1 MPKTVKITTEV
12 YCTLKTEGI
21 HLWSLCP
28 LDEVEYL
35 RDPHRHV
42 FHIKAFKKVSH
53 DNRDVEFIVLK
64 HQLETY
70 LFENYFKQSLKLC
83 DFGEQS
89 CEMLAKEL
97 ISKFDL
103 SSCEVSEDGEN
114 GAIVTVEQEI
124 VQSETAP
131 Q

>member
-1 MPKTVKITTEV
+1 MPKTVKIITEV

-21 HLWSLCP
+21 HLWSHCP

-35 RDPHRHV
+35 RNPHRHL

-64 HQLETY
+64 HKLEAY
-70 LFENYFKQSLKLC
+70 LYFHYFEKSLKLC
-83 DFGEQS
+83 DFGEMS
-89 CEMLAKEL
+89 CEMIAKEL

-124 VQSETAP
+124 VQSET